1 MIDDLDEDVI
11 FIKNAM
17 SKIPDHSRVT
27 EFIPGPGIHKLKL
40 KFDIK
45 KLRNCLKKL
54 QLENKTQ
61 NKKNDYGF
69 GVFSLTQRPGQ
80 KEWTENDLSGRYWI
94 RGDRHYKEEPR
105 EELIEEKQF
114 SEFNPKFKGTYF
126 EEVHSELI
134 KRFPIKSF
142 DHSSLF

>member
-1 MIDDLDEDVI
+1 MQYDLDEDVI
-11 FIKNAM
+11 FIKDAM

-45 KLRNCLKKL
+45 KLRNCFKKL
-54 QLENKTQ
+54 KLENKTQ

-80 KEWTENDLSGRYWI
+80 KKWTENNRKGSLLLVIASACVFLSSI
-94 RGDRHYKEEPR
+94 VQ
-105 EELIEEKQF
+105 LIL
-114 SEFNPKFKGTYF
+114 PT
-126 EEVHSELI
+126 
-134 KRFPIKSF
+134 KRVGPG
-142 DHSSLF
+142 

>member
-11 FIKNAM
+11 FIKNAI

-45 KLRNCLKKL
+45 KLRNCFEKLKF
-54 QLENKTQ
+54 EIKTQ

-80 KEWTENDLSGRYWI
+80 KKWTENDLSGRYWI
-94 RGDRHYKEEPR
+94 RGNKNYREEPR
-105 EELIEEKQF
+105 EELI
-114 SEFNPKFKGTYF
+114 
-126 EEVHSELI
+126 
-134 KRFPIKSF
+134 
-142 DHSSLF
+142 